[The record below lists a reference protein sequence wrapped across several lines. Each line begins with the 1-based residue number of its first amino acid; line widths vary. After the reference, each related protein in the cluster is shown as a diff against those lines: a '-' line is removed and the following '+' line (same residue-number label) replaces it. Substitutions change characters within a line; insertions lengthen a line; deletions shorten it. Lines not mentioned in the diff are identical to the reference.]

1 MGPSWGQILYMCLVS
16 CLQGKGCSLLDLP
29 ALSTKG
35 QIPTVTNQGREE
47 KQKKKKK
54 ELLRNNN
61 ASMGQDPGFSSRNML
76 INVFEFF
83 CRTTARAQE
92 EDDNSRQRRRF
103 LKHCPSSSSTTN
115 QKKATDPSALTP
127 NSAHKNCSLKTMRQC
142 QGSEREPPALLPL
155 LRTLRVWF
163 VWPPSVSPR
172 MHTNPYSVP
181 GPPLLLCLIVNP
193 RRQTC
198 VLKVSARLPAE
209 AAHSMQVSDEQI
221 IFSGK
226 INKRTLKY
234 LPGVLL
240 FAHLH

>member
-1 MGPSWGQILYMCLVS
+1 
-16 CLQGKGCSLLDLP
+16 
-29 ALSTKG
+29 
-35 QIPTVTNQGREE
+35 
-47 KQKKKKK
+47 
-54 ELLRNNN
+54 
-61 ASMGQDPGFSSRNML
+61 MGQDPGFSSRNML

-155 LRTLRVWF
+155 LRTLRVWL

-240 FAHLH
+240 FAHLRWIKDVVTDEGNTAPFYRLHSTHIQFIDSMGQARVRAPKTGQWTKQKMHVLMGLFTHSFLPS